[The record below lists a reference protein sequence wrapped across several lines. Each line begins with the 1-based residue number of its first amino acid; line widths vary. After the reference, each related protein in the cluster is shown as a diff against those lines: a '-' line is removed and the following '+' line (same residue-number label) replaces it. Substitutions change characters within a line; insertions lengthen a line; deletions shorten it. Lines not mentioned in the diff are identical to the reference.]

1 MGYNHWAAIREEF
14 ENREDEQL
22 LADWEEAVRQD
33 QIDPRSLSRVCFYDA
48 FRSGRYMEERRAK
61 ELARRASNRSTVRGA
76 KPAPVTIDPSPFPT
90 GRALAAERVRARLR
104 QRDLADAANMTRDSI
119 ARIEREAK
127 RMTFEEACRLADAL
141 RVPLDRFRPG

>member
-1 MGYNHWAAIREEF
+1 MGYDYRAAWREF
-14 ENREDEQL
+14 IENYEDEQL
-22 LADWEEAVRQD
+22 LAEWDEAVRQD
-33 QIDPRSLSRVCFYDA
+33 QADHESMALLTLWDSV
-48 FRSGRYMEERRAK
+48 RSGEYMRQRRAR
-61 ELARRASNRSTVRGA
+61 EQARDASTRSTVRGA
-76 KPAPVTIDPSPFPT
+76 KPASATIDLSPYPT

-104 QRDLADAANMTRDSI
+104 QRDLADAADMTRDSI

>member
-1 MGYNHWAAIREEF
+1 MGYDHWAALREDI

-22 LADWEEAVRQD
+22 LADWDEAVRRD
-33 QIDPRSLSRVCFYDA
+33 EADPEAWARLSLWDA
-48 FRSGRYMEERRAK
+48 VRSGNYIQERRAQEK
-61 ELARRASNRSTVRGA
+61 ARHTSTRSTVRGP
-76 KPAPVTIDPSPFPT
+76 KPPTETPDPSFYPI
-90 GRALAAERVRARLR
+90 GRAVAAERVRARLR
-104 QRDLADAANMTRDSI
+104 QRDLADAADMTRDSI

>member
-1 MGYNHWAAIREEF
+1 VRYNHWAAIREEF

-22 LADWEEAVRQD
+22 LADWDEAVRQNE
-33 QIDPRSLSRVCFYDA
+33 IDPESQARVLFYDA

-61 ELARRASNRSTVRGA
+61 EKARDASTRSTVGDA
-76 KPAPVTIDPSPFPT
+76 KPPTLKPDPSPSPI
-90 GRALAAERVRARLR
+90 GRAVAAERVRARLR
-104 QRDLADAANMTRDSI
+104 QRDLAEAADMTRDSI

-127 RMTFEEACRLADAL
+127 RMTFDEACRLADAL